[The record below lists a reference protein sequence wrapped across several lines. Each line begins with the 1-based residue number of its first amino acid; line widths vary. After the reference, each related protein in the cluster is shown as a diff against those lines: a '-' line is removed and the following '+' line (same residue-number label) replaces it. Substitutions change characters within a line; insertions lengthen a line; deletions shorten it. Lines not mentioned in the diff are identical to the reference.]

1 MSKSKN
7 SNLSQAVFK
16 ALGTTAITTMAFLP
30 ASAAKAQ
37 ATDSAASSDDG
48 NMIIVTARKVEERL
62 QDIPGAVTAFDSEEL
77 QRRSITELEDVA
89 LQTPGL
95 VFEDFSNGGFGTPT
109 IRGTTQFSI
118 NNLEQNVSTFIDG
131 IYIPRQYAVD
141 LGSTNMERI
150 EVVKGP
156 QSALY
161 GANAFA
167 GAINYVTTNRSLT
180 EISAFAELEVSENK
194 GLDISGKISVPLI
207 DDMLAMRL
215 GLGFSEYDGDWRNNF
230 PNAATIN
237 PGTNGR
243 IGGYDNSSLTVGA
256 SFRPISAV
264 TIDFDYYNFDISSES
279 RAQYRLD
286 RAAGDFN
293 CSVGGLAFS
302 FATFSFE
309 PAAVENQLFC
319 GELSVDP
326 PAPPG
331 SVGFP
336 EGYVI
341 DPVSYGLEAESE
353 IYRANIAVELT
364 DQITANYLF
373 GRSSGDVFSAGQ
385 SARNPIDGD
394 LFRGSVVFPFS
405 LNPIGSYEYDSHEF
419 RLQYESDS
427 GIYIMVGGFIQDGDD
442 QDFST
447 GAVYDAPV
455 TTPITTIPSFATPSD
470 TFTNTKTNAIFG
482 RIAVPLMDERLVV
495 ELEGRYTDE
504 EKTQIDLTSPD
515 PYEFSDSYFTPRANI
530 SFKVT
535 DDNLLYASVAKG
547 IKSGGINNSNLP
559 GGAPLLA
566 EEQFYG
572 PDTNWTYEIGLKN
585 TFMNGLATLNVAA
598 FYIDWGDL
606 QLSVAPTGASQT
618 TTLITQNIG
627 GASIK
632 GLELEGVI
640 EPVEGLLV
648 NAGLAY
654 IDATYD
660 DGTISSRI
668 LRANLCGDGTVC
680 NANGDVGGND
690 LQRTSKLQWNIG
702 ASFDTPVTDSL
713 TFFSRLD
720 VAGQSKQ
727 YVSELNVATIEPRV
741 LTSGRIGIRGDRWS
755 FSVWGKN
762 LFDKKYVSNSFYIG
776 GSPFFSV
783 YVPTAG
789 NRRRLGATLTFNY

>member
-1 MSKSKN
+1 MTSTF
-7 SNLSQAVFK
+7 FK
-16 ALGTTAITTMAFLP
+16 LMATSATAGLMIAGATA
-30 ASAAKAQ
+30 ASAQ
-37 ATDSAASSDDG
+37 DEEGASESG
-48 NMIIVTARKVEERL
+48 MIIVTARKVEESL
-62 QDIPGAVTAFDSEEL
+62 QEIPGAITAFDAEAI
-77 QRRSITELEDVA
+77 QRKSISELEDIA
-89 LQTPGL
+89 LLTPGL

-141 LGSTNMERI
+141 IGSTNIERI

-180 EISAFAELEVSENK
+180 EISAGAKLEVSENK
-194 GLDISGKISVPLI
+194 GLDISGNLSVPLI
-207 DDMLAMRL
+207 DNRLAMRF
-215 GLGFSEYDGDWRNNF
+215 GIGFSEYDGDWKNNF
-230 PNAATIN
+230 PNAATVN

-243 IGGYDNSSLTVGA
+243 IGGYDNRSLTVGA
-256 SFRPISAV
+256 SFSPVDAV
-264 TIDFDYYNFDISSES
+264 KIDFDYYNFNISSES

-293 CSVGGLAFS
+293 CSVGGLS
-302 FATFSFE
+302 FVGFPVFGFQ
-309 PAAVENQLFC
+309 PAAAENQLFC

-341 DPVSYGLEAESE
+341 DPLSFGLESESN
-353 IYRANIAVELT
+353 IYRVNVEVDLT

-373 GRSSGDVFSAGQ
+373 GHSSGDVFSAGQ

-394 LFRGSVVFPFS
+394 LFRGAVVFPFS
-405 LNPIGSYEYDSHEF
+405 LNPIGFYEYDSHEL
-419 RLQYESDS
+419 RLQYQSDS
-427 GIYIMVGGFIQDGDD
+427 GIYIMVGGFYQDGDD

-447 GAVYDAPV
+447 GANFFGAPP
-455 TTPITTIPSFATPSD
+455 TEPFTSIPSFATPSD
-470 TFTNTKTNAIFG
+470 TFTNTKTKAIFG
-482 RIAVPLMDERLVV
+482 RVSVPLMDERLVF

-515 PYEFSDSYFTPRANI
+515 PYLYSDKYFTPRANV
-530 SFKVT
+530 SFKIT

-559 GGAPLLA
+559 GGLPLLA

-572 PDTNWTYEIGLKN
+572 PDTNWTYEIGMKN
-585 TFMNGLATLNVAA
+585 TFMNGMATLNLAA
-598 FYIDWGDL
+598 FYIDWSDL
-606 QLSVAPTGASQT
+606 QLSVSPTGGGQT

-632 GLELEGVI
+632 GLELEGAI
-640 EPVEGLLV
+640 EPVEGLVL

-668 LRANLCGDGTVC
+668 LRGNLCGDGTVC

-690 LQRTSKLQWNIG
+690 LQRTSKVQWNVG
-702 ASFDTPVTDSL
+702 ASFDTPISDSL
-713 TFFSRLD
+713 EFFSRVD

-727 YVSELNVATIEPRV
+727 YASEINVATIEPRV
-741 LTSGRIGIRGDRWS
+741 LTNGRLGVRGDRWS
-755 FSVWGKN
+755 FSIWGKN

-789 NRRRLGATLTFNY
+789 NRRRLGATITFDY

>member
-7 SNLSQAVFK
+7 SKMSAAVLT
-16 ALGTTAITTMAFLP
+16 ALGTTAITAMAFLP
-30 ASAAKAQ
+30 TSAAIAQ
-37 ATDSAASSDDG
+37 TSDSVAADEDN
-48 NMIIVTARKVEERL
+48 NMIVVTARKVEENL
-62 QDIPGAVTAFDSEEL
+62 QEIPGAITAFSAEEI
-77 QRRSITELEDVA
+77 QRRSISELEDVA
-89 LQTPGL
+89 LLTPGL

-141 LGSTNMERI
+141 IGSTNLERV

-180 EISAFAELEVSENK
+180 EISASGEIEVSENK
-194 GLDISGKISVPLI
+194 GFDISGNLSVPLI
-207 DDMLAMRL
+207 DNMLAMRL
-215 GLGFSEYDGDWRNNF
+215 GLGFSEYDGDWKNNF

-243 IGGYDNSSLTVGA
+243 IGGYDNQSLTVGA
-256 SFRPISAV
+256 SFRPIEAV
-264 TIDFDYYNFDISSES
+264 TIDFDYYNFDVSSES

-286 RAAGDFN
+286 RGAGDFN

-331 SVGFP
+331 SVDFP

-341 DPVSYGLEAESE
+341 DPVSYGLESESD
-353 IYRANIAVELT
+353 IYRANVAVELT

-373 GRSSGDVFSAGQ
+373 GRSSGSVFSAGQ

-394 LFRGSVVFPFS
+394 LFQGNVVFPFS
-405 LNPIGSYEYDSHEF
+405 INPVGSYEYDSHEF
-419 RLQYESDS
+419 RLQYEGDN
-427 GIYIMVGGFIQDGDD
+427 GIYIMVGAFIQDGDD

-447 GAVYDAPV
+447 GAVFDAPV
-455 TTPITTIPSFATPSD
+455 TEAITTVPSFATPSD
-470 TFTNTKTNAIFG
+470 TFTNTNTNAIFG
-482 RIAVPLMDERLVV
+482 RISVPLMDERLVF

-515 PYEFSDSYFTPRANI
+515 PYEFSDSYFTPRANV
-530 SFKVT
+530 SFKIT
-535 DDNLLYASVAKG
+535 EDNLIYASVAKG

-585 TFMNGLATLNVAA
+585 TFMNGLATLNLAA

-632 GLELEGVI
+632 GLEVEGAI
-640 EPVEGLLV
+640 EPIEGLFI

-680 NANGDVGGND
+680 NANGDIGGND
-690 LQRTSKLQWNIG
+690 LQRTSKLQWNVG
-702 ASFDTPVTDSL
+702 ASYDIAISDSL
-713 TFFSRLD
+713 ELFSRVD

-741 LTSGRIGIRGDRWS
+741 LTNGRIGIRGDRWS
-755 FSVWGKN
+755 VSVWGKN

-789 NRRRLGATLTFNY
+789 NRRRLGATLTFDY

>member
-1 MSKSKN
+1 MKKSI
-7 SNLSQAVFK
+7 LK
-16 ALGTTAITTMAFLP
+16 ALGTSAISALCMVP
-30 ASAAKAQ
+30 ANSALAQ
-37 ATDSAASSDDG
+37 TGDNASDDKT
-48 NMIIVTARKVEERL
+48 IIVTARKVEESL
-62 QDIPGAVTAFDSEEL
+62 QEIPASITAFDKEALSS
-77 QRRSITELEDVA
+77 RSIAELEDIA

-109 IRGTTQFSI
+109 IRGTTQFSV

-141 LGSTNMERI
+141 IGSTNLERI

-180 EISAFAELEVSENK
+180 EISASAEVEVSENK
-194 GLDISGKISVPLI
+194 GFDISGNLSVPLV
-207 DDMLAMRL
+207 DNMLAMRF
-215 GLGFSEYDGDWRNNF
+215 GIGFSQYDGGWENNW
-230 PNAATIN
+230 PNPVETN

-243 IGGYDNSSLTVGA
+243 IGGHDNRTITVGA
-256 SFRPISAV
+256 SLRPIDAV
-264 TIDFDYYNFDISSES
+264 TIDFDYYNFNVSSES
-279 RAQYRLD
+279 RAQYRLE
-286 RAAGDFN
+286 RGSGDFN
-293 CSVGGLAFS
+293 CSVGGLAFVG
-302 FATFSFE
+302 FPVFGFQ

-319 GELSVDP
+319 GELSVNP
-326 PAPPG
+326 TIPAGAPAD
-331 SVGFP
+331 FP
-336 EGYVI
+336 SGYVI
-341 DPVSYGLEAESE
+341 DPVSYGLESESE
-353 IYRANIAVELT
+353 IYRANVAVELT

-373 GRSSGDVFSAGQ
+373 GRSSGNVFSAGQ
-385 SARNPIDGD
+385 STRDPINGVFFGGQTVWSWSINPVG
-394 LFRGSVVFPFS
+394 F
-405 LNPIGSYEYDSHEF
+405 YEYDSHEL
-419 RLQYESDS
+419 RLEYQSDS
-427 GIYIMVGGFIQDGDD
+427 GIYVMVGGFIQDGDD

-447 GAVYDAPV
+447 GAVYTSPV
-455 TTPITTIPSFATPSD
+455 TEPITSIPSFATPSD
-470 TFTNTKTNAIFG
+470 TFTNTETKAIFG
-482 RIAVPLMDERLVV
+482 RISVPLMDERLVF

-504 EKTQIDLTSPD
+504 EKTQIDLTSPT
-515 PYEFSDSYFTPRANI
+515 PYLYSDSYFTPRANI
-530 SFKVT
+530 SFKIT

-559 GGAPLLA
+559 GGAPLVA
-566 EEQFYG
+566 SEQFYG

-585 TFMNGLATLNVAA
+585 TFMNGLATLNLAA

-632 GLELEGVI
+632 GLEVEGVV
-640 EPVEGLLV
+640 EPVEGLVL

-690 LQRTSKLQWNIG
+690 IQRTSKFQWNIG
-702 ASFDTPVTDSL
+702 ASYTVPVTDSL
-713 TFFSRLD
+713 DFFGRVD

-727 YVSELNVATIEPRV
+727 FASEINVATIEPRA
-741 LTSGRIGIRGDRWS
+741 LANGRLGIRGDRWS
-755 FSVWGKN
+755 FSIWGKN

-783 YVPTAG
+783 YVPSAG
-789 NRRRLGATLTFNY
+789 ARRRLGATISFEY

>member
-1 MSKSKN
+1 MTNSIFKLMATSATLALTFAGATAANAQDEEGASGSKTI
-7 SNLSQAVFK
+7 V
-16 ALGTTAITTMAFLP
+16 
-30 ASAAKAQ
+30 
-37 ATDSAASSDDG
+37 
-48 NMIIVTARKVEERL
+48 VTARKIEENL
-62 QDIPGAVTAFDSEEL
+62 QDIPGSITAFSKEEL
-77 QRRSITELEDVA
+77 SRKSISELEDVA
-89 LQTPGL
+89 LLTPGL

-141 LGSTNMERI
+141 IGSTNIERI

-180 EISAFAELEVSENK
+180 EISGSAEVEVSENE
-194 GLDISGKISVPLI
+194 GLDISGNISVPLI
-207 DDMLAMRL
+207 NNVLALRL

-230 PNAATIN
+230 PNPTNAS

-243 IGGYDNSSLTVGA
+243 IGGHDNQSITVGA
-256 SFRPISAV
+256 SFRPIDAV
-264 TIDFDYYNFDISSES
+264 TIDFDYHRFEVSSES

-293 CSVGGLAFS
+293 CSVGGLAFVG
-302 FATFSFE
+302 FPVFGFQ
-309 PAAVENQLFC
+309 PAAVENQLIC
-319 GELSVDP
+319 GELSVNP

-341 DPVSYGLEAESE
+341 DPLSFGLESESD
-353 IYRANIAVELT
+353 IYRVNVAVDLT

-373 GRSSGDVFSAGQ
+373 GRSSGNVFSAGQ

-394 LFRGSVVFPFS
+394 LFRGAIVFPFS
-405 LNPIGSYEYDSHEF
+405 LNPIGFYEYDSHEL
-419 RLQYESDS
+419 RLQYQGDN
-427 GIYIMVGGFIQDGDD
+427 GIYVMVGGYYQDGDD

-447 GAVYDAPV
+447 GANFFGTAP
-455 TTPITTIPSFATPSD
+455 TEPFTTIPSFATPSD
-470 TFTNTKTNAIFG
+470 TFTNTETKAVFG
-482 RIAVPLMDERLVV
+482 RVAVPLMDERLVF

-504 EKTQIDLTSPD
+504 EKTQLDLTSPT
-515 PYEFSDSYFTPRANI
+515 PYLYSDNYFTPRANI

-535 DDNLLYASVAKG
+535 EDNLLYASVARG
-547 IKSGGINNSNLP
+547 VKSGGINNTNLP
-559 GGAPLLA
+559 GGAPLA
-566 EEQFYG
+566 TDEQFYG
-572 PDTNWTYEIGLKN
+572 PDKNWTYEIGLKN
-585 TFMNGLATLNVAA
+585 TFMNGLATLNLAA
-598 FYIDWGDL
+598 FYIDWSDL
-606 QLSVAPTGASQT
+606 QLSVSPTGGGQT

-632 GLELEGVI
+632 GIELDGVI
-640 EPVEGLLV
+640 EPIEGLVL

-680 NANGDVGGND
+680 NANGDVGGNS
-690 LQRTSKLQWNIG
+690 LQRTSKFQWNVG
-702 ASFDTPVTDSL
+702 ASFDTPVSDSL
-713 TFFSRLD
+713 EFFSRVD

-727 YVSELNVATIEPRV
+727 FVSELNVATIEPRV
-741 LTSGRIGIRGDRWS
+741 ITNGRLGIRSDRWS
-755 FSVWGKN
+755 FSIWGKN
-762 LFDKKYVSNSFYIG
+762 LFDKKYVSNAFYIG

-783 YVPTAG
+783 YVPSAG
-789 NRRRLGATLTFNY
+789 NRRRLGATISFDY

>member
-1 MSKSKN
+1 MMTN
-7 SNLSQAVFK
+7 VVFK
-16 ALGTTAITTMAFLP
+16 LMATSATAALGMAGVTP
-30 ASAAKAQ
+30 AFAQ
-37 ATDSAASSDDG
+37 DEEGASESG
-48 NMIIVTARKVEERL
+48 MIIVTARKVEENI
-62 QDIPGAVTAFDSEEL
+62 QEIPGSITAFDKEEL
-77 QRRSITELEDVA
+77 QSRSISELEDIA

-141 LGSTNMERI
+141 IGSTNIERI

-180 EISAFAELEVSENK
+180 EISGSAELEVSENK
-194 GLDISGKISVPLI
+194 GLDISGNLSVPLV
-207 DDMLAMRL
+207 DNVLAMRF
-215 GLGFSEYDGDWRNNF
+215 GIGFSEYDGDWKNNF
-230 PNAATIN
+230 PNPTRIK

-243 IGGYDNSSLTVGA
+243 IGGYDNRSISVGA
-256 SFRPISAV
+256 SLRPVDAV
-264 TIDFDYYNFDISSES
+264 TIDFDYYNFNISSES
-279 RAQYRLD
+279 KAQYRLD

-293 CSVGGLAFS
+293 CSVGGLAFVG
-302 FATFSFE
+302 FPVFGFQ

-336 EGYVI
+336 DGFVI

-373 GRSSGDVFSAGQ
+373 GRSSGNVFSAGQ
-385 SARNPIDGD
+385 SARDPINGTF
-394 LFRGSVVFPFS
+394 FRGQILFPFS
-405 LNPIGSYEYDSHEF
+405 LNPIGFYEYDSHEL
-419 RLQYESDS
+419 RLSYESDS
-427 GIYIMVGGFIQDGDD
+427 GIYVMIGGYLQDGDD

-447 GAVYDAPV
+447 GANFTAPV
-455 TTPITTIPSFATPSD
+455 TQAITAIPSFATPSD
-470 TFTNTKTNAIFG
+470 TFTNTETKAIFG
-482 RIAVPLMDERLVV
+482 RIAVPLMDERLVF

-504 EKTQIDLTSPD
+504 EKSQLDLTSPT
-515 PYEFSDSYFTPRANI
+515 PYLYSDSYFTPRANI

-535 DDNLLYASVAKG
+535 DDNMLYASVAKG

-559 GGAPLLA
+559 GGVPLLA

-585 TFMNGLATLNVAA
+585 TFMNGMATLNLAA

-632 GLELEGVI
+632 GLELEGLI
-640 EPVEGLLV
+640 EPVEGLVL

-690 LQRTSKLQWNIG
+690 LQRTSKFQWNIG
-702 ASFDTPVTDSL
+702 ASYAAPITDSL
-713 TFFSRLD
+713 EFFGRLD

-727 YVSELNVATIEPRV
+727 FASEINVATIEPRV
-741 LTSGRIGIRGDRWS
+741 LTNGRLGIRGDRWS

-783 YVPTAG
+783 YVPSAG
-789 NRRRLGATLTFNY
+789 NRRRLGATITFDY

>member
-1 MSKSKN
+1 MTRISTRFLASCAIAP
-7 SNLSQAVFK
+7 LVMAGSQ
-16 ALGTTAITTMAFLP
+16 TAFAQDEAP
-30 ASAAKAQ
+30 AANEN
-37 ATDSAASSDDG
+37 T
-48 NMIIVTARKVEERL
+48 IIVTARKIEESL
-62 QDIPGAVTAFDSEEL
+62 QDVPVAITAFDAEEM
-77 QRRSITELEDVA
+77 QRKSISELEDVA
-89 LQTPGL
+89 MLTPGL

-109 IRGTTQFSI
+109 IRGTTQFSV

-141 LGSTNMERI
+141 IGSTNLERI

-180 EISAFAELEVSENK
+180 ELSASGELEVSENE

-207 DDMLAMRL
+207 DNMLAMRF
-215 GLGFSEYDGDWRNNF
+215 GIGFSKYDGDWKNNW
-230 PNAATIN
+230 PDPVTVN

-243 IGGYDNSSLTVGA
+243 IGGYDNQSLTVGA
-256 SFRPISAV
+256 SFRPVDAI
-264 TIDFDYYNFDISSES
+264 TIDFDYHNFDISSET

-286 RAAGDFN
+286 RGAGDFN
-293 CSVGGLAFS
+293 CSVGGLAFNIDT
-302 FATFSFE
+302 FAFE
-309 PAAVENQLFC
+309 PALVENQLFC

-326 PAPPG
+326 SAPLG
-331 SVGFP
+331 TTDFP

-341 DPVSYGLEAESE
+341 DPVSYGLESESE
-353 IYRANIAVELT
+353 IYRANVSIDLT

-373 GRSSGDVFSAGQ
+373 GRSSGNVFSAGQ
-385 SARNPIDGD
+385 STRNPIDGD
-394 LFRGSVVFPFS
+394 LFNGAIVYSWTF
-405 LNPIGSYEYDSHEF
+405 NPVGSYEYDSHEF
-419 RLQYESDS
+419 RLQYEGDN
-427 GIYIMVGGFIQDGDD
+427 GLYIMVGGFIQDGDD

-447 GAVYDAPV
+447 GAVYTEAV
-455 TTPITTIPSFATPSD
+455 TEPLTEIPSFATASD
-470 TFTNTKTNAIFG
+470 TFTNTETKAIFG
-482 RIAVPLMDERLVV
+482 RIAVPLMDERLVF

-504 EKTQIDLTSPD
+504 EKTQIDLTSAD
-515 PYEFSDSYFTPRANI
+515 PYVYSDKYFTPRGNI

-547 IKSGGINNSNLP
+547 VKSGGINNSNLP
-559 GGAPLLA
+559 GGAPLL
-566 EEQFYG
+566 EDEQFYG

-585 TFMNGLATLNVAA
+585 TFMNGLATLNLAA

-632 GLELEGVI
+632 GLELDGSVELI
-640 EPVEGLLV
+640 EGLTV
-648 NAGLAY
+648 NGSFAY

-680 NANGDVGGND
+680 NADGDIGGNS
-690 LQRTSKLQWNIG
+690 LQRTSKFQWNVG
-702 ASFDTPVTDSL
+702 ASFETPISDTMD
-713 TFFSRLD
+713 FFSRVD

-741 LTSGRIGIRGDRWS
+741 LTNGRLGVRGDRWS
-755 FSVWGKN
+755 FSIWGKN
-762 LFDKKYVSNSFYIG
+762 LFDKEYVSNAFYIG

-789 NRRRLGATLTFNY
+789 NRRRLGATVTFDY

>member
-1 MSKSKN
+1 MRGKVMTRKM
-7 SNLSQAVFK
+7 FK
-16 ALGTTAITTMAFLP
+16 LMATSATAAIACAGITAAHAQEEEG
-30 ASAAKAQ
+30 ASE
-37 ATDSAASSDDG
+37 SG
-48 NMIIVTARKVEERL
+48 MIVVTARKVEENL
-62 QDIPGAVTAFDSEEL
+62 QEIPGSITAFDAEQL
-77 QRRSITELEDVA
+77 QNRSISELEDIA

-141 LGSTNMERI
+141 VGSLNMERI

-180 EISAFAELEVSENK
+180 EISAFAEVEVSENK

-215 GLGFSEYDGDWRNNF
+215 GLGFSEYDGDWRNNW
-230 PNAATIN
+230 PNPATVS

-243 IGGYDNSSLTVGA
+243 IGGYDNRTLTVGA
-256 SFRPISAV
+256 SFRPVEAI
-264 TIDFDYYNFDISSES
+264 TIDFDYYNFDVSSES

-293 CSVGGLAFS
+293 CSVGGLEFS
-302 FATFSFE
+302 FTTFSFV
-309 PAAVENQLFC
+309 PGAVENQLFC
-319 GELSVDP
+319 GELPVNP
-326 PAPPG
+326 PPPPG

-336 EGYVI
+336 EGFVI

-353 IYRANIAVELT
+353 IYRVNVAVDLT
-364 DQITANYLF
+364 DQISANYLF

-385 SARNPIDGD
+385 SARNPIDGT
-394 LFRGSVVFPFS
+394 LFGGAVVFPWS
-405 LNPIGSYEYDSHEF
+405 LNPVGFYEYDSHEL
-419 RLQYESDS
+419 RLQYQGDG
-427 GIYIMVGGFIQDGDD
+427 GIYVMIGGFYQDGDD

-447 GAVYDAPV
+447 GANFSAPV
-455 TTPITTIPSFATPSD
+455 TEAITSIPSFATPSD
-470 TFTNTKTNAIFG
+470 TFTNTETKAIFG
-482 RIAVPLMDERLVV
+482 RVSVPLLDERLIF

-504 EKTQIDLTSPD
+504 EKTQIDLTSST
-515 PYEFSDSYFTPRANI
+515 PYEYSDSYFTPRANI
-530 SFKVT
+530 SYKVT
-535 DDNLLYASVAKG
+535 DDNLIYASVAKG
-547 IKSGGINNSNLP
+547 VKSGGINNSNLP

-572 PDTNWTYEIGLKN
+572 PDTNWTYEIGSKN
-585 TFMNGLATLNVAA
+585 TFMNGMATLNIAA

-632 GLELEGVI
+632 GLEVEGVI
-640 EPVEGLLV
+640 EPVEGLVL

-702 ASFDTPVTDSL
+702 ASYATPVTDAL
-713 TFFSRLD
+713 EFFSRVD

-727 YVSELNVATIEPRV
+727 FASEINVATIEPRV
-741 LTSGRIGIRGDRWS
+741 LTNARLGIRGENWS
-755 FSVWGKN
+755 LSVWGKN
-762 LFDKKYVSNSFYIG
+762 LFDKKYISNSFYIG

-789 NRRRLGATLTFNY
+789 NRRRLGATVSFSY